1 MTTARGVTE
10 GRGTPIAADEGGVS
24 VLGTGVSVNAGNAVG
39 AGVADVAAFVG
50 AEVKVDALLQAA
62 TNNNET
68 VTANPDTKLRNL
80 MNRC

>member
-10 GRGTPIAADEGGVS
+10 GRGVPVAAEEGGVS

-39 AGVADVAAFVG
+39 AGVADGAAFVG
-50 AEVKVDALLQAA
+50 TEVKVDALLHAT

-68 VTANPDTKLRNL
+68 ATASPDTKLRNL
-80 MNRC
+80 MYRC

>member
-1 MTTARGVTE
+1 MTTARGVAVD
-10 GRGTPIAADEGGVS
+10 RGASIAADEGGVS
-24 VLGTGVSVNAGNAVG
+24 VLGTSVSVNAGNAVG
-39 AGVADVAAFVG
+39 AGVADGAAFVG
-50 AEVKVDALLQAA
+50 TEVKVDALLHAT